1 MTRLSVNIQKTV
13 DQLSSNMRIARKR
26 RRWTQRDMAL
36 KMGVS
41 IGTVQ
46 RLEDG
51 DAGVSIGTIA
61 KGLLALGC
69 MDRLG
74 KILEVSTDHIGNAA
88 EIQNLPNRVHNKRRI
103 TRDNDRTVAD
113 TSDEDI
119 LAF

>member
-1 MTRLSVNIQKTV
+1 MTKLGVNIQKTV
-13 DQLSSNMRIARKR
+13 DQLSSDLRTARKR

-46 RLEDG
+46 RMEDG

-69 MDRLG
+69 MDRLE

-88 EIQNLPNRVHNKRRI
+88 ELQNLPKRIHNKRRTTKENDGII
-103 TRDNDRTVAD
+103 TDK
-113 TSDEDI
+113 SDKDI